1 MPRWM
6 VLRMIAIMALVIST
20 LALSAYAGPS
30 DKNQPMNIEADALRY
45 DDAQRLSVFTGH
57 VVVTKG
63 TILIRGDT
71 VEVRQDP
78 QGHQFGRISAL
89 PGQRAFFRQ
98 KRDGTDESIEGE
110 AETIDYDGRTDT
122 LKLATRAQV
131 RRYQGTRLN
140 DEFNAALIVYN
151 AATDA
156 FSLDGSPGGS
166 TLTSGKSGLSG
177 GGRVRVMLT
186 PRPAAQ
192 PPVTGT
198 DKLLLT
204 PALGGASR

>member
-1 MPRWM
+1 MMMPRLIVLM
-6 VLRMIAIMALVIST
+6 VTLFMAFALPVLRTHAA
-20 LALSAYAGPS
+20 AS
-30 DKNQPMNIEADALRY
+30 DKNQPMNVEADALRY
-45 DDAQRLSVFTGH
+45 DDGKRLSVFTGH

-140 DEFNAALIVYN
+140 DEFSAALIVYN
-151 AATDA
+151 TATDA
-156 FSLDGSPGGS
+156 FSLDGSPGG
-166 TLTSGKSGLSG
+166 
-177 GGRVRVMLT
+177 GGRVRVMMT
-186 PRPAAQ
+186 PKPAAQ
-192 PPVTGT
+192 SPATGT

-204 PALGGASR
+204 PALGGAPR